1 MKRFMALILVFLVF
15 IVSACD
21 EPVDETAEEV
31 VVEEPDLIIFND
43 TRFDLDVYYK
53 PDDTV
58 DVTAT
63 IASGG
68 SFEVEDNIKE
78 LTIVEGSF

>member
-1 MKRFMALILVFLVF
+1 
-15 IVSACD
+15 
-21 EPVDETAEEV
+21 